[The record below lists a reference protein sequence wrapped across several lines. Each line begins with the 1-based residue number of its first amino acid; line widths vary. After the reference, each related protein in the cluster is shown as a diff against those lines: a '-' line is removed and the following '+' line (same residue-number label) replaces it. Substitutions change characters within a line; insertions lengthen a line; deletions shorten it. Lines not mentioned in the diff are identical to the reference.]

1 MSMFEL
7 EELRELKR
15 LAETRLTALEEA
27 QQKVYT
33 TFPSVGD
40 RLAKRA
46 ALMRSVIEKLDT
58 ALVIETKL
66 KKKGTYE
73 QSSEKEEES

>member
-7 EELRELKR
+7 DELRELKR

-33 TFPSVGD
+33 TFPGVGD

-46 ALMRSVIEKLDT
+46 ALMRSAIEKLDT

>member
-7 EELRELKR
+7 EELTELRRMVESRTNALKIAVRDAPPHVGVR
-15 LAETRLTALEEA
+15 LHSRVE
-27 QQKVYT
+27 
-33 TFPSVGD
+33 
-40 RLAKRA
+40 
-46 ALMRSVIEKLDT
+46 LMKDVAEKLD
-58 ALVIETKL
+58 AAILIETRI

>member
-7 EELRELKR
+7 EELTELRRMVESRTNALKMAARDAPPHVGVR
-15 LAETRLTALEEA
+15 LHFRIE
-27 QQKVYT
+27 
-33 TFPSVGD
+33 
-40 RLAKRA
+40 
-46 ALMRSVIEKLDT
+46 LMRNVAEKLDAAIIT
-58 ALVIETKL
+58 ETRI